1 MSFISYAQNFED
13 LVLWRALKGVNSGF
27 YIDVGAADPEEISVT
42 KAFYDQGWS
51 GINIEPT
58 PVYFGRLVQGR
69 PRDLNLNVAAGAAP
83 GLMVLNQISGTGLS
97 TSDGEVA
104 RRHAE
109 AGWQSLEMTVPTL
122 TLASICASQEMTE
135 IHFLKVDVEGA
146 EADVLRGMDFSRFRP
161 WIIVVE
167 ATEPLSS
174 ERVDGS
180 FEDLLLGHRYQRAYF
195 DGLNVFYVAEEHAEL
210 TDALATPPNVFDDY
224 VTVGQHKLD
233 LLVHE
238 QSGLIQTLSR
248 RMEHQDDELG
258 VLRLAAAQGQAA
270 RDDAELL
277 LAALRQ
283 ELATLR
289 QELGETKET
298 VQRVSLHADQLK
310 RRLAASHDDAEQH
323 QEAGRAMRLEL
334 DAALLERDAALVE
347 RDAVLVERDALLMEY
362 DATLAERNSVL
373 AERDGLLP
381 ERDAMRAERDALLLE
396 RGAVLAARDSQS
408 DQLRELHAVTS
419 QLTQEQNRLHTAHA
433 TVASLLDAV
442 RVSTSWRL
450 TRPVRVIG
458 RAVKAG
464 LQRPGT

>member
-1 MSFISYAQNFED
+1 MSFISHAQNFED

-58 PVYFGRLVQGR
+58 PIYFERLVQAR

-109 AGWQSLEMTVPTL
+109 AGWQSLERTVPTL
-122 TLASICASQEMTE
+122 TLNSICESQGITE

-161 WIIVVE
+161 WIVVAE

-174 ERVDGS
+174 ARVDEAYEELMLSHG
-180 FEDLLLGHRYQRAYF
+180 YQRAYF
-195 DGLNVFYVAEEHAEL
+195 DGLNVFYVADEHADL
-210 TDALATPPNVFDDY
+210 IGALATPPSVFDDY

-233 LLVHE
+233 ILVKEQSGMIHE
-238 QSGLIQTLSR
+238 QSTMIGEQANMIGKQSGLIDTLTQR
-248 RMEHQDDELG
+248 TKLQEDELDA
-258 VLRLAAAQGQAA
+258 LRLAIAQGEAA
-270 RDDAELL
+270 RDGTEALL
-277 LAALRQ
+277 EALRQ
-283 ELATLR
+283 ELGDTR
-289 QELGETKET
+289 EI
-298 VQRVSLHADQLK
+298 VQRGSVHADQLK
-310 RRLAASHDDAEQH
+310 RRLTASYEDAERH
-323 QEAGRAMRLEL
+323 QQTSQALRLEL
-334 DAALLERDAALVE
+334 DAALDQRAMLLE
-347 RDAVLVERDALLMEY
+347 ERDALL
-362 DATLAERNSVL
+362 L
-373 AERDGLLP
+373 ERDALLP
-381 ERDAMRAERDALLLE
+381 ERNALLAERDALLLE
-396 RGAVLAARDSQS
+396 RDTVLAVRDSQS
-408 DQLRELHAVTS
+408 DRLRELHAAAAHLS
-419 QLTQEQNRLHTAHA
+419 QEQNRLHTAHA
-433 TVASLLDAV
+433 KVTSLLDAV

>member
-58 PVYFGRLVQGR
+58 PHYFERLVQAR

-109 AGWQSLEMTVPTL
+109 AGWQSVEMTVPTL
-122 TLASICASQEMTE
+122 TLASICEAQDTTE

-146 EADVLRGMDFSRFRP
+146 EADVLGGMDFNRFRP

-167 ATEPLSS
+167 ATEPLSPA
-174 ERVDGS
+174 RVDES
-180 FEDLLLGHRYQRAYF
+180 YQSLLLSHRYRRAYF
-195 DGLNVFYVAEEHAEL
+195 DGLNVFYVAEEHADL
-210 TDALATPPNVFDDY
+210 TEALAMPPNVFDDY
-224 VTVGQHKLD
+224 VTVGQHRLD
-233 LLVHE
+233 AHAAEQAGLVH
-238 QSGLIQTLSR
+238 TLSHR
-248 RMEHQDDELG
+248 VAQQDEELG
-258 VLRLAAAQGQAA
+258 SLRLAVEQAQAA
-270 RDDAELL
+270 RDAAEALL
-277 LAALRQ
+277 VSLRQ
-283 ELATLR
+283 EA
-289 QELGETKET
+289 GEARDTA
-298 VQRVSLHADQLK
+298 QRVGLHADQLK
-310 RRLAASHDDAEQH
+310 RRLIASYDDLEQH
-323 QEAGRAMRLEL
+323 QQAGKATRLEL
-334 DAALLERDAALVE
+334 EAARQERDALRAERNALLEERDALLEERDALVAE
-347 RDAVLVERDALLMEY
+347 RDAVL
-362 DATLAERNSVL
+362 
-373 AERDGLLP
+373 P
-381 ERDAMRAERDALLLE
+381 ERDALLLD
-396 RGAVLAARDSQS
+396 RDAVLATRDSQAQ
-408 DQLRELHAVTS
+408 QLRELHALAAR
-419 QLTQEQNRLHTAHA
+419 LTEEQNRLHAAHA
-433 TVASLLDAV
+433 RVATLLDAV